1 MRVQMSTDANI
12 AGRESLAS
20 AVEAVVI
27 DAAAHHRPRIGRVE
41 VHLADEN
48 GPKGG
53 PNDRRCTMEARV
65 DGLGPVV
72 VTFHASSLKEAID
85 GAGARLRHALDS
97 TFDKHDDRGAARVAG
112 RFSP

>member
-1 MRVQMSTDANI
+1 MRVQLSTDANI
-12 AGRESLAS
+12 SGRESLAS

-27 DAAAHHRPRIGRVE
+27 DAVAHHRPRIGRVE

-53 PNDRRCTMEARV
+53 PNNRRCAIEARI

-85 GAGARLRHALDS
+85 GAGARLRHALDAK
-97 TFDKHDDRGAARVAG
+97 FDKHDDRGAERVAE
-112 RFSP
+112 RLAP